1 MNKDDKIY
9 ISLVHLNNV
18 VTSLEETIS
27 QTIIHDVDRL
37 SWTRLT
43 AYLYLISQELQRTL
57 EHLEKE

>member
-1 MNKDDKIY
+1 MNEDNKIY
-9 ISLVHLNNV
+9 ISLSNLTHV

-27 QTIIHDVDRL
+27 QTIIHDVNRL